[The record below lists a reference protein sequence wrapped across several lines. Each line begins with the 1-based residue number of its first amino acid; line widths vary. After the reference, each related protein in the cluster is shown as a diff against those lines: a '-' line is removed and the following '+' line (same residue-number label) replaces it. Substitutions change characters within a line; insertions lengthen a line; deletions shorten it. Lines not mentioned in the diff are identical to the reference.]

1 MVCSVLVFAGCQP
14 TSEQSPP
21 VTVEMPAVNQSDA
34 PPLSER
40 EVQTVSVASPDGQ
53 NVMTLRDEG
62 GLLRYTIKRGGED
75 VIGDSRLGLQFLA
88 QHGLYADL
96 RILSTE
102 TSTFDTTWEQ
112 PWGERRMVRDCITVM
127 NISIAKSLSVNCKW
141 CIRLRPLRKK
151 TAFTCPSM
159 RQRSSIT
166 PLCRS
171 TNSAKGCF
179 KLTSPRVPMVFA

>member
-1 MVCSVLVFAGCQP
+1 MYMRHAALLMVCSVLVFAGCQP

-102 TSTFDTTWEQ
+102 TSTFDT
-112 PWGERRMVRDCITVM
+112 
-127 NISIAKSLSVNCKW
+127 K
-141 CIRLRPLRKK
+141 
-151 TAFTCPSM
+151 
-159 RQRSSIT
+159 RSA
-166 PLCRS
+166 
-171 TNSAKGCF
+171 SAQI
-179 KLTSPRVPMVFA
+179 